1 MTERKA
7 NPKKSVPPR
16 GGSRAH
22 QAKVSKMTEALVAA
36 SGETPLAVML
46 RTMRDLV
53 ADADKTK
60 SAVRRRALLR
70 QASNVAKDAAP
81 YVHPKLATVTH
92 IGDPDKPLQV
102 ACTVYVPKKQA
113 PRDV

>member
-7 NPKKSVPPR
+7 NPKKSVPPKN
-16 GGSRAH
+16 GVRAH
-22 QAKVSKMTEALVAA
+22 AVKVSKMTEALDAA
-36 SGETPLAVML
+36 EGVMPKDVML

-53 ADADKTK
+53 ADAEKAKTP
-60 SAVRRRALLR
+60 AARRRLMRA
-70 QASNVAKDAAP
+70 ASDVAKDAAP

-92 IGDPDKPLQV
+92 VGDPDKPLQV

-113 PRDV
+113 PRDG